1 MSIVGAT
8 VELDDQFQALQK
20 FVLEG
25 SHAGLLIH
33 AEAVKATAQASMKV
47 AESESEHAAAG
58 EPPRV
63 HAGKFR
69 ASIDVAESGGFIYVG
84 SKASEVGLRG
94 AWFEFG
100 GRPQTDEAKKRNRRS
115 KQRQWKWHPTI
126 GPAMDLE
133 QPKFAQRVADATF
146 ISARQS

>member
-1 MSIVGAT
+1 MSIVDAT

-33 AEAVKATAQASMKV
+33 AEAVKVSAQKSMQETSDDK
-47 AESESEHAAAG
+47 EHAKPG

-63 HAGKFR
+63 HTGKFR

-84 SKASEVGLRG
+84 SKGSEVGLRG

-100 GRPQTDEAKKRNRRS
+100 GREQSDEAKKRSRRS
-115 KQRQWKWHPTI
+115 KKRQWFPHPSI
-126 GPAMDLE
+126 VPATKKE
-133 QPKFAQRVADATF
+133 QPYFAQRVADATF
-146 ISARQS
+146 ISAK